1 MLTFDDFKR
10 FVLINVEK
18 YSPSIFVSIFCSYA
32 VARYQELTI
41 RKTGVKFTRSHK
53 KNISS
58 FNYWNLFRN
67 KFPLRCHRKTVLG
80 CLLLKSLKVLNVSFV
95 FFPLNNC
102 SSELIFSQKTLVVI
116 LTCALCQQSNLLKAK
131 SKFSINLLVPPQFK
145 RIPLWLQWYLGF
157 IFELFVKQIFILP
170 HSFFG
175 NLFTCAAFKF
185 NLSRLGSD
193 RLRVMMDCLSFT
205 YVYGWHFSF
214 LIPIKNS
221 VEQEK
226 DITIRFRGLQIDL
239 LDIFTMQ
246 IQILIIMLM
255 RTLV

>member
-1 MLTFDDFKR
+1 M
-10 FVLINVEK
+10 INVEK

-32 VARYQELTI
+32 VARYQELAI
-41 RKTGVKFTRSHK
+41 RKTGVKFTLSHK

-58 FNYWNLFRN
+58 FNDWNLFRN

-157 IFELFVKQIFILP
+157 IFELFVKQIFIFHIHFLEICLP
-170 HSFFG
+170 VLPSH
-175 NLFTCAAFKF
+175 LIYLDLVQTDWELWWIAYH
-185 NLSRLGSD
+185 LL
-193 RLRVMMDCLSFT
+193 MYMDDISL
-205 YVYGWHFSF
+205 FSF
-214 LIPIKNS
+214 
-221 VEQEK
+221 
-226 DITIRFRGLQIDL
+226 R
-239 LDIFTMQ
+239 
-246 IQILIIMLM
+246 
-255 RTLV
+255 

>member
-1 MLTFDDFKR
+1 MFFRINFFPKNTGSHTHLR
-10 FVLINVEK
+10 FM
-18 YSPSIFVSIFCSYA
+18 SA
-32 VARYQELTI
+32 
-41 RKTGVKFTRSHK
+41 VKFTQSK
-53 KNISS
+53 KQI
-58 FNYWNLFRN
+58 FN
-67 KFPLRCHRKTVLG
+67 
-80 CLLLKSLKVLNVSFV
+80 
-95 FFPLNNC
+95 
-102 SSELIFSQKTLVVI
+102 
-116 LTCALCQQSNLLKAK
+116 QS
-131 SKFSINLLVPPQFK
+131 IGPPQFK

-175 NLFTCAAFKF
+175 NLFTCAAFTF

-205 YVYGWHFSF
+205 YVYGWHFSY

-221 VEQEK
+221 LEQEK

-239 LDIFTMQ
+239 LNFLTMQ

-255 RTLV
+255 LTLV